1 VIPSFERLKA
11 RARDFYQKH
20 PDLARSAIVSLVL
33 SAIGFGLL
41 CLGVSILGWS
51 KTWTNV
57 GLAVPMTVI
66 GFYAQRRFGFR
77 SPETE
82 TKVGLPKSGAKLVVT
97 EVASQGGYAVLVGM
111 FGLPY
116 GLVRWGLNLSIG
128 PFSYIINKR
137 LIFRRR
143 TRTGEA

>member
-97 EVASQGGYAVLVGM
+97 
-111 FGLPY
+111 Y